1 MVQANRPFTTAKCA
15 SSIPV
20 QAKPP
25 TASLLVWQ
33 LQQEQQGARW
43 KYSATM
49 PRYSNQVLDRV
60 VRQVPPASLPGTSM
74 QPRLLLP
81 AFPATASRH
90 VVNTALTPR
99 RNTKMTNTRNTRNT
113 SHPARL
119 VVRRKKHHGTTANKK
134 AGASPRLAPATS
146 VQPMEAPA
154 PSQRGAPLSLPACCS
169 ASSTHR

>member
-33 LQQEQQGARW
+33 LQQEPEGARW
-43 KYSATM
+43 KYSAMT
-49 PRYSNQVLDRV
+49 PRCSNQVLDRV

-74 QPRLLLP
+74 QPRLLLL

-90 VVNTALTPR
+90 AVNTALTPR
-99 RNTKMTNTRNTRNT
+99 RNTSKRDRKSTRLNS
-113 SHPARL
+113 SH
-119 VVRRKKHHGTTANKK
+119 T
-134 AGASPRLAPATS
+134 
-146 VQPMEAPA
+146 
-154 PSQRGAPLSLPACCS
+154 
-169 ASSTHR
+169 

>member
-1 MVQANRPFTTAKCA
+1 
-15 SSIPV
+15 
-20 QAKPP
+20 
-25 TASLLVWQ
+25 
-33 LQQEQQGARW
+33 
-43 KYSATM
+43 M
-49 PRYSNQVLDRV
+49 PRCSNQVLERV

-119 VVRRKKHHGTTANKK
+119 IVRRKKHHGTTANKQ
-134 AGASPRLAPATS
+134 ASESRRLGPAAN
-146 VQPMEAPA
+146 EH
-154 PSQRGAPLSLPACCS
+154 SL
-169 ASSTHR
+169 

>member
-1 MVQANRPFTTAKCA
+1 MESSKQRIGETGYLAAMVQANRPFTTAKCA

-33 LQQEQQGARW
+33 LQQEQQGARR

-49 PRYSNQVLDRV
+49 PRCSNQVLDRV
-60 VRQVPPASLPGTSM
+60 VRQVLPASLPGTSM
-74 QPRLLLP
+74 QPHLLLP

-99 RNTKMTNTRNTRNT
+99 RNTKMRNT

-119 VVRRKKHHGTTANKK
+119 VVRRKKHHGTTANKQPW
-134 AGASPRLAPATS
+134 ASPRLAPATS

-154 PSQRGAPLSLPACCS
+154 P
-169 ASSTHR
+169 